1 MSIAYERSQVPASG
15 LSPGSGRG
23 VQKMGG
29 SSSLAEVLNI
39 ILDKGIVIDAW
50 ARVSVVGIEIL
61 TIEARVVVASVE
73 TYLRY
78 AEAIGLTALA
88 AAPGQGNARQN
99 GRGRGEERERE
110 LPSEDDIMGYLS
122 DHNEGVRLGEMEAY
136 FNVPRR
142 ELAEVIN
149 DLVDD
154 DRVRRD
160 DDTRLYFTADDDDD
174 DQDDDD

>member
-15 LSPGSGRG
+15 LSPGYGRG

-29 SSSLAEVLNI
+29 SSSLAEVLDV

-88 AAPGQGNARQN
+88 APPGQN
-99 GRGRGEERERE
+99 GRRRERGEEEGE
-110 LPSEDDIMGYLS
+110 EAPSEDDIVGYLS
-122 DHNEGVRLGEMEAY
+122 DHSEGVRLGEMEAY
-136 FNVPRR
+136 FNVSRR
-142 ELAEVIN
+142 ELADVLN
-149 DLVDD
+149 DLVED

-160 DDTRLYFTADDDDD
+160 DDTRLYYAAESEDDDD
-174 DQDDDD
+174 DQDDEE